1 MDEPTGDRPEDSRET
16 HGRLAL
22 PLLVPAVVFL
32 FAVLVIYGLSRI
44 YLELNDWKY
53 REVSMATPVAIGIA
67 LLILLVSSYLA
78 SRPRVPVWQIAFIIA
93 IATGFLTGGGIWAAV
108 HEGGEEEMVVAPTA
122 TPGGGTPAPTGEI
135 QVTLTED
142 PDFMVDVEPTSAS
155 AGSLTFGVNNT
166 GSILHNLRVIKS
178 DLAPDKLPLDDSG
191 LQVDEAQVDVASS
204 VPELD
209 PGTSQQLSADLEA
222 GAYVLICNVAGHY
235 EGGMHTAFTVQ

>member
-1 MDEPTGDRPEDSRET
+1 MDEPAGDRPEESRET

-53 REVSMATPVAIGIA
+53 RDVTMATPLAIGIA
-67 LLILLVSSYLA
+67 LLILLVASYLA
-78 SRPRVPVWQIAFIIA
+78 TRPRVPVWQIAFILA
-93 IATGFLTGGGIWAAV
+93 IAAGGLTGGGIWAAV
-108 HEGGEEEMVVAPTA
+108 HEGGEEEIVAAPTA
-122 TPGGGTPAPTGEI
+122 TPGGTPGPGGGI

-142 PDFMVDVEPTSAS
+142 PDFMVSVEPASAA
-155 AGSLTFGVNNT
+155 AGSLTFGVTNA

-178 DLAPDKLPLDDSG
+178 DLAPDALPLDDSG
-191 LQVDEAQVDVASS
+191 LQVDEAQVDVVSS

-222 GAYVLICNVAGHY
+222 GPYVLICNVAGHY